1 MRQPLVEEH
10 RAVGTTIIVLRFP
23 DLAIGALDREGLVR
37 QPTGQ
42 RVLARL
48 FQGGEVHRRLDQRA
62 NRAHRIQ
69 GPVETGETG
78 LAAADHGLDFAGFRV
93 GHHHGRFNFVSAL
106 APAQSLEGVL
116 DRGFG
121 LHLQDRVEAGENAQ
135 AFFGQVF
142 IAVVLAQLALDQVE
156 EGREG
161 AVGQAAALGHAQRHL
176 LRCIDF
182 CLAGHAL
189 LGHQVEHQVAAG
201 QGAVRIATRVVVGRP
216 LDHAHQQGDLVQ
228 FQLRQRLAEEELAG
242 EAEAVH
248 RTLAI
253 LADEHLVEVG
263 LEDLALVVVQLQQHG
278 HHRLGQLAAEAALA
292 GEVEILHQLLGQ
304 GTATLAH

>member
-1 MRQPLVEEH
+1 MVQVDGAMRA
-10 RAVGTTIIVLRFP
+10 AVVVLRAP
-23 DLAIGALDREGLVR
+23 DLAVSTFDRERLVLN
-37 QPTGQ
+37 QAGQ
-42 RVLARL
+42 GVPGRL
-48 FQGGEVHRRLDQRA
+48 LQRGQIDRRLDQRA
-62 NRAHRIQ
+62 DRPHGIDGA
-69 GPVETGETG
+69 VEAGEAG
-78 LAAADHGLDFAGFRV
+78 LAAADQRLHLTGFRV
-93 GHHHGRFNFVSAL
+93 GHDHRRLHLVRPL
-106 APAQSLEGVL
+106 AARQALEGL
-116 DRGFG
+116 AHRGFG
-121 LHLQDRVEAGENAQ
+121 LHLQDRVEAGEDAQ

-156 EGREG
+156 EGRER

-201 QGAVRIATRVVVGRP
+201 QGAVRVTPRVVVGRP